1 MNNDRELLELAA
13 KAAGIE
19 LAFNDDGSP
28 GRFVGYWRPK
38 WIPWNPRDDDG
49 DSRRLEVDLNIEVR
63 FHLAGSIPGVTATV
77 VSDSR
82 LPVPR
87 EPWGSDKRAATR
99 LAVLRA
105 AAEIGRAMP

>member
-1 MNNDRELLELAA
+1 MNTDRELLELAA
-13 KAAGIE
+13 KAAGLE
-19 LAFNDDGSP
+19 LDEEGTAEADGAFAMLKNGSL
-28 GRFVGYWRPK
+28 WT
-38 WIPWNPRDDDG
+38 PRDDDG

-77 VSDSR
+77 VADSR

-87 EPWGSDKRAATR
+87 EPWGSDKRDATR